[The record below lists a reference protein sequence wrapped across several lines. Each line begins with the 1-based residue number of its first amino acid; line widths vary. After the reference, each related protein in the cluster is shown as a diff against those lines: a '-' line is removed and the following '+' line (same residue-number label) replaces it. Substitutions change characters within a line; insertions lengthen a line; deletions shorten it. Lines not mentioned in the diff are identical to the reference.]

1 METLGTI
8 DRPSEPF
15 SDAKKSK
22 QSLFCAKNC
31 LFDEIYS
38 LFQLAGN
45 LLVTLWNYAR
55 ITASSRDNYQIL
67 WNFPVPSL
75 WTGNRPWE
83 TRFVG
88 LRPPPGSRR
97 EPPSVPGAHNPLT
110 I

>member
-45 LLVTLWNYAR
+45 LLITL
-55 ITASSRDNYQIL
+55 
-67 WNFPVPSL
+67 
-75 WTGNRPWE
+75 
-83 TRFVG
+83 
-88 LRPPPGSRR
+88 
-97 EPPSVPGAHNPLT
+97 
-110 I
+110 